1 MSTKRFFSLLAATT
15 ALAFLAEPAFA
26 QRHFPERD
34 GAFRIHFGQFQPEG
48 DSEYWRDA
56 EDLFTGEPSDLE
68 DASFGMDYLLPLNRR
83 VSVIFS
89 GSVYNGDT
97 TRSYLDFED
106 NFGNRIRHDASLDIA
121 SATVGVVFHLSPPRS
136 SFSPY
141 VGAGGGA
148 FPWRLEEDGDFI
160 DFRTNPP
167 EIFTARLSSEGVGF
181 GYYLL
186 AGLEASISQ
195 NLSLFAESRW
205 TQVDDELDDDFEG
218 FGKIDLSGRQV
229 SFGLSWNL

>member
-1 MSTKRFFSLLAATT
+1 MSSKRFCSLLAVAGFVLC
-15 ALAFLAEPAFA
+15 AAPAFA
-26 QRHFPERD
+26 QRYFPERE
-34 GAFRIHFGQFQPEG
+34 GAFRIHFGQFRPEG
-48 DSEYWRDA
+48 DSAYWNDA
-56 EDLFTGEPSDLE
+56 ARLFTGEPADLE
-68 DASFGMDYLLPLNRR
+68 DASFGLDYVMPVNRR
-83 VSVIFS
+83 LSVLFS
-89 GSVYNGDT
+89 GSVYNGQT

-106 NFGNRIRHDASLDIA
+106 NFGDRIRHDASLDVA
-121 SATVGVVFHLSPPRS
+121 SATVGLVVHLSPPRS

-141 VGAGGGA
+141 LGAGGGA
-148 FPWRLEEDGDFI
+148 FPWSLEEDGDFI

-167 EIFTARLSSEGVGF
+167 EIFTARLNSEGVGF

-195 NLSLFAESRW
+195 NLALFAESRW

-218 FGKIDLSGRQV
+218 FGKIDLSGTQV